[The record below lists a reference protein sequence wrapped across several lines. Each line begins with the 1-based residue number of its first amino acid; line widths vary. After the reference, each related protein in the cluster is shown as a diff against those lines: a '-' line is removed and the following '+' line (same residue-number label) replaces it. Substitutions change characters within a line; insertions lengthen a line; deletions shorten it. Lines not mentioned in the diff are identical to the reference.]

1 MVRAKRL
8 TVKIV
13 PEARASL
20 AGQAAHFGFFSPKVP
35 NVPSITAYLAAIANG
50 ELFVIG
56 PAERQ
61 GLTWLQA
68 SLEVIA
74 AHPDI
79 FCNGLP
85 AEDRE
90 AALSFL
96 ERVRGQVKWQLGER
110 EGGR

>member
-20 AGQAAHFGFFSPKVP
+20 ASQAAHFGFFSPKVP
-35 NVPSITAYLAAIANG
+35 NVPSITAYLAAIADG
-50 ELFVIG
+50 KLFIIG

-61 GLTWLQA
+61 EFAWLKNC
-68 SLEVIA
+68 LEIIA

-79 FCNGLP
+79 LCNGLP

-96 ERVRGQVKWQLGER
+96 ERARGQVEWQLGE
-110 EGGR
+110 GR